1 MASEQELNR
10 LIGQFKAGDLPAFER
25 LHQLYA
31 TNICGVVCTIVR
43 DRLRAEELTQDV
55 FVKIWHAR
63 GSYDSRKGR
72 FFTWVLN
79 IARNAA
85 IDELRSK
92 THKEQQLNLH
102 TDYFVDIPEQDDAAG
117 FGVSLKRVRNLVSGL
132 SKKCR
137 QLIDLL
143 YFKGLTQKESA
154 QYLDIPLGTVKTRN
168 RNCIMQLRKN
178 ISDG

>member
-1 MASEQELNR
+1 MYAS
-10 LIGQFKAGDLPAFER
+10 
-25 LHQLYA
+25 
-31 TNICGVVCTIVR
+31 NICGVVHSIVR
-43 DRLRAEELTQDV
+43 DPHRAEELTQDV
-55 FVKIWHAR
+55 FVKIWGAR
-63 GSYDSRKGR
+63 DSYDPKKGR

-102 TDYFVDIPEQDDAAG
+102 TDFFVDIPEQVDAPA
-117 FGVSLKRVRNLVSGL
+117 FGVNLKQVRRLVDGL

-143 YFKGLTQKESA
+143 YFKGLTQKETA

-168 RNCIMQLRKN
+168 RNCILQLRKN
-178 ISDG
+178 LSDG